1 LKGEGKVQFWLS
13 IFIFL
18 LVYALIMTD
27 KIHRTII
34 AMLGAA
40 VIIAVGVVTQ
50 ERAIE
55 AIDFNTIGLLIGM
68 MIIVG
73 ITRQSGIF
81 EYLALKS
88 AKLAGGKP
96 LAIMAILALL
106 TGLASALLD
115 NVTTVLLVVPVTY
128 AITDRLHIPVLPF
141 LFAEIIASNIGG
153 TATLIGDPPNIMIG
167 SATGLG
173 FMDFVTNL
181 TLPVIFILL
190 VTVAIMLVVYRH
202 DLETTDEHIQSI
214 FQMDEKQA
222 IKDWALLKISLTI
235 LGLTMLGFLLHQAL
249 HLESATIALLGAALL
264 MLFSNENP
272 EEVLLNIEWPTI
284 FFFAGLFVLVGGLVE
299 TGVIE
304 LIARKALL
312 ITGGNLMQ
320 TGMLVLWLSALASAF
335 VDNIPFVATMIPLL
349 QTMGQLSNLPME
361 PTWWALALGACL
373 GGNGTLIGASANVV
387 VAGLAEKYG
396 DHINFIDYLKF
407 GFPLML
413 VSIVLSMAYLYLFF
427 WR

>member
-1 LKGEGKVQFWLS
+1 MQFWLS
-13 IFIFL
+13 ILIFL

-40 VIIAVGVVTQ
+40 VIIAVGVVNQ

-81 EYLALKS
+81 EYLAVKS

-96 LAIMAILALL
+96 LAIMAILALF

-167 SATGLG
+167 SAAGLG

-214 FQMDEKQA
+214 FEMDEKQA

-304 LIARKALL
+304 IIARKALL

-320 TGMLVLWLSALASAF
+320 TGILVLWLSALASAF